1 MKINQKNVS
10 FILVE
15 PQTPGNIG
23 AAARAIKTMG
33 FENLILVNPCDFDVP
48 QTRRLAHAS
57 EDILEKIQV
66 FPTLPEALQDVY
78 FAVAA
83 TNRLREYRTPIFDPE
98 ALGEKLTP
106 VSQKHSVALVFGRE
120 QTGLTN
126 EEIRACHALTAIPAA
141 ISHPSLN
148 LSQAVMLYAYTLF
161 KSSFADEKHYQWD
174 YATYE
179 EKQTVYEHLR
189 RSLAR
194 ANFQPIDN
202 WDKFMMRFRRMFDRA
217 IPETRDTRLM
227 HKILQAFDEF
237 IEHGDGKVK
246 SEKEKGRRKADKKS

>member
-15 PQTPGNIG
+15 PRTPGNIG
-23 AAARAIKTMG
+23 AAARAVKTMG
-33 FENLILVNPCDFDVP
+33 FERLVLVNPCDFDVP

-66 FPTLPEALQDVY
+66 FSTLPEALQDVY

-83 TNRLREYRTPIFDPE
+83 TNRLREYRTPIFNPE
-98 ALGEKLTP
+98 MLGEKLIP
-106 VSQKHSVALVFGRE
+106 VSQAHHVALVFGRE

-141 ISHPSLN
+141 VSHPSLN

-161 KSSFADEKHYQWD
+161 KSSFAEEKHYQWD

-189 RSLAR
+189 RSLECAD
-194 ANFQPIDN
+194 FQPIDN

-237 IEHGDGKVK
+237 IEHGEGKN
-246 SEKEKGRRKADKKS
+246 KEEGRSAKGET